1 VTLKRN
7 TCECGC
13 GTPTRLAPYS
23 DRSKGWVAGE
33 PVRFITGHNMFA
45 KRRGYVIEDRGY
57 ETPCWIWQG
66 VPSGDNGYGRMRVD
80 RRARPAHRVY
90 YEQIHGAIPDEMQL
104 DHLCRVPLCVNPGH
118 LEPVT
123 GTENV
128 RRGNV
133 AKLSVEAAAEI
144 RAFRDRFFAEHPLND
159 KGAPRKRF
167 PQGVLGQLAAEY
179 GVSKTTIISVLKDR
193 TWR

>member
-66 VPSGDNGYGRMRVD
+66 
-80 RRARPAHRVY
+80 
-90 YEQIHGAIPDEMQL
+90 
-104 DHLCRVPLCVNPGH
+104 
-118 LEPVT
+118 EPVT

-133 AKLSVEAAAEI
+133 AKLNAEVVAEI
-144 RAFRDRFFAEHPLND
+144 RAFRDQYFREHPLNA
-159 KGAPRKRF
+159 KGQPRKRF
-167 PQGVLGQLAAEY
+167 AQGVVPELAERY
-179 GVSKTTIISVLKDR
+179 GVSVFTIISVLKDR

>member
-66 VPSGDNGYGRMRVD
+66 VPSGDNGYGRM
-80 RRARPAHRVY
+80 P
-90 YEQIHGAIPDEMQL
+90 EL
-104 DHLCRVPLCVNPGH
+104 
-118 LEPVT
+118 
-123 GTENV
+123 
-128 RRGNV
+128 
-133 AKLSVEAAAEI
+133 AE
-144 RAFRDRFFAEHPLND
+144 R
-159 KGAPRKRF
+159 
-167 PQGVLGQLAAEY
+167 Y
-179 GVSKTTIISVLKDR
+179 GVSVFTIISVLKDR